1 MKKPIDEIKKRIKI
15 HNKKELL
22 HRNKK
27 KIVKHEENF

>member
-27 KIVKHEENF
+27 NIVKHEENF